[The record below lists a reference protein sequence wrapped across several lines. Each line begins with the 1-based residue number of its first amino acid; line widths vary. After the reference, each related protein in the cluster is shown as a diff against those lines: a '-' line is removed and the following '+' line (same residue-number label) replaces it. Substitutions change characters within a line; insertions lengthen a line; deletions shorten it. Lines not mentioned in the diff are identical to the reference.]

1 MAYSNRS
8 GFFPLFFFVEQAILT
23 RKCAQ
28 IADQVKDVW
37 GFDEEGELRTMWR
50 RTGHPGYWFFG
61 GNLAL
66 CRYYSRMLAL
76 QIKAME
82 EGIMKYEDP

>member
-1 MAYSNRS
+1 MAVS
-8 GFFPLFFFVEQAILT
+8 FVSLT
-23 RKCAQ
+23 FLSRMTDC
-28 IADQVKDVW
+28 IH
-37 GFDEEGELRTMWR
+37 R
-50 RTGHPGYWFFG
+50 RTGHPGFWFFG

-66 CRYYSRMLAL
+66 CRYFSRMLAL

>member
-1 MAYSNRS
+1 MCKFLPAITLSFHALLETDSVPLANLCGNR
-8 GFFPLFFFVEQAILT
+8 
-23 RKCAQ
+23 R
-28 IADQVKDVW
+28 W

-50 RTGHPGYWFFG
+50 RTGHPGFWFFG

-66 CRYYSRMLAL
+66 CRYFSRMLAL

-82 EGIMKYEDP
+82 ERIMKYEDP

>member
-1 MAYSNRS
+1 MCRS
-8 GFFPLFFFVEQAILT
+8 SL
-23 RKCAQ
+23 AQ
-28 IADQVKDVW
+28 ILPWMMTTLTLERSW

-50 RTGHPGYWFFG
+50 RTGHPGFWFFG

-66 CRYYSRMLAL
+66 CRYFSRMLAL

-82 EGIMKYEDP
+82 EDIMKYEEP